1 MAGALDSE
9 TVHAPTPSKMQ
20 VGGIAEWRLPPHIR
34 IAHWH
39 RVRVAE
45 RDENGNVIGNR
56 LGVEGIDWHYEPRW
70 YPPTPVNADGGVAPA
85 VRDLN

>member
-1 MAGALDSE
+1 MEAPASHPDRALAS
-9 TVHAPTPSKMQ
+9 
-20 VGGIAEWRLPPHIR
+20 
-34 IAHWH
+34 
-39 RVRVAE
+39 VRVAE

-56 LGVEGIDWHYEPRW
+56 LGVEGIDWHYELRW

>member
-1 MAGALDSE
+1 MSDGVLFAAWLVFGIPQP
-9 TVHAPTPSKMQ
+9 PTNF
-20 VGGIAEWRLPPHIR
+20 GDELTEFR

-39 RVRVAE
+39 RGRVAD
-45 RDENGNVIGNR
+45 RDDNGNVIGNR
-56 LGVEGIDWHYEPRW
+56 LGVEGIDWHYELRW